1 MTVFEGLA
9 AEAIEQCLNN
19 LISAKEI
26 INERKGFDDSHLFL
40 IKHLLALKEQIAPF
54 ESSFTETQVN
64 LDFSTMKAELR
75 RVLTG
80 GITQLFTPT
89 AFAPQISTSTVDSL
103 QKVARALTSAVES
116 FVVNTTKTLIGDL
129 VSFLVQVS
137 SFEKVNEEAQLKS
150 QAWAA
155 PESFERVARD
165 TVATLSEKVP
175 RIVAELLVYI
185 PPAQVGIIFN
195 PIRDSI
201 LDSWEQFLLVRNR
214 TYPEQNEGEDKND
227 DATDS
232 APVFLSLQE
241 VQKILDDTLPLIDN

>member
-1 MTVFEGLA
+1 MTVFEGLG

-103 QKVARALTSAVES
+103 QKVGRALTSVVES
-116 FVVNTTKTLIGDL
+116 FVVNTTKSLVGDL

-137 SFEKVNEEAQLKS
+137 SFEKVNEKGQLRD
-150 QAWAA
+150 QTWATQGC
-155 PESFERVARD
+155 FERIAGD
-165 TVATLSEKVP
+165 TIATLNEKVP
-175 RIVAELLVYI
+175 RVVAELLVYI
-185 PPAQVGIIFN
+185 PPAQVGMIFD
-195 PIRDSI
+195 PIRDGV
-201 LDSWEQFLLVRNR
+201 LDSWEQFLIIRNR
-214 TYPEQNEGEDKND
+214 TYPDGEKEEGKE
-227 DATDS
+227 S
-232 APVFLSLQE
+232 VFISLQE
-241 VQKILDDTLPLIDN
+241 VQKMMDDVLPSSLTALSP

>member
-103 QKVARALTSAVES
+103 QKVARALTSVVES
-116 FVVNTTKTLIGDL
+116 FVVNTTKSLVGDL

-137 SFEKVNEEAQLKS
+137 SFEKVNEKGQLRD
-150 QAWAA
+150 QTWATQGC
-155 PESFERVARD
+155 FERIAGD
-165 TVATLSEKVP
+165 TIATLNEKVP
-175 RIVAELLVYI
+175 RVVAELLVYI
-185 PPAQVGIIFN
+185 PPAQVGMIFD
-195 PIRDSI
+195 PIRDGV
-201 LDSWEQFLLVRNR
+201 LDSWEQFLIIRNR
-214 TYPEQNEGEDKND
+214 TYPDGEKEEGKE
-227 DATDS
+227 S
-232 APVFLSLQE
+232 VFISLQE
-241 VQKILDDTLPLIDN
+241 VQKMMDDVLPSSLTALSP

>member
-19 LISAKEI
+19 LISAKDI

-80 GITQLFTPT
+80 GISQLFTPT

-103 QKVARALTSAVES
+103 QKVARALTSVVES
-116 FVVNTTKTLIGDL
+116 FVVNTTKALVGDL

-137 SFEKVNEEAQLKS
+137 SFEKVNEKGQLRD
-150 QAWAA
+150 QAWATQGC
-155 PESFERVARD
+155 FERIARD
-165 TVATLSEKVP
+165 TIATLNEKVP
-175 RIVAELLVYI
+175 RVVAELLVYI
-185 PPAQVGIIFN
+185 PPAQVGMIFD
-195 PIRDSI
+195 PIRDGV
-201 LDSWEQFLLVRNR
+201 LDSWEQFLIIRNR
-214 TYPEQNEGEDKND
+214 TYPDEEKEEEGKE
-227 DATDS
+227 S
-232 APVFLSLQE
+232 VFISLQE
-241 VQKILDDTLPLIDN
+241 VQKIMDDVLPSSLTTLSL